1 MKKTLI
7 LLSFILLASTVFAQ
21 KGKVTSALNFKDT
34 GKLDKALEAIN
45 EAIDASNPKTSSS
58 INWSRTWEVRGEI
71 FQAIAQSKDANV
83 KKLSGDPLTEAVNSY
98 KKALELDDK
107 GRYAKSIKIKLTLL
121 TNDLTNQ
128 AVEAFNVED
137 YKKALL
143 SFEQILDLQELPV
156 MRADNPGAVDT
167 IIIFN
172 AGLAAF
178 SAEDYPKAIK
188 FYSTAAKLGYNEGR
202 TYQLLSKAH
211 LENKDTTTALTVLQ
225 EGFQR
230 FPSDNGVLV
239 EMINIY
245 INSGKTNDAMK
256 YLNVAIEQDPKNST
270 YHFAQGSLFDQMGD
284 QENSIKSYMK
294 AIEVNPEYY
303 DAHYNLG
310 ALLYNNGVKQIEVA
324 NKVPASENVRYEAEL
339 AKADEW
345 FAKALPLMEKCR
357 ELKPDDPYAL
367 ESLRN
372 LYYRL
377 KMMEKY
383 EEILKIL
390 GQ

>member
-7 LLSFILLASTVFAQ
+7 LLSFSLLAFATYAQ
-21 KGKVTSALNFKDT
+21 KGKVSSALNFKDT
-34 GKLDKALEAIN
+34 GRLDKALEAIE
-45 EAIDASNPKTSSS
+45 EAIDASNPKTKSSLT
-58 INWSRTWEVRGEI
+58 WPRTWEVRGEI

-83 KKLSGDPLTEAVNSY
+83 KKLASDPLTEALKSY

-107 GRYAKSIKIKLTLL
+107 GRFSKSVKIKLTLL

-128 AVEAFNVED
+128 AVESFNAEKYD
-137 YKKALL
+137 RALL
-143 SFEQILDLQELPV
+143 SFEQILELQEIPV
-156 MRADNPGAVDT
+156 MKADNPGGIDT
-167 IIIFN
+167 IIVFN

-178 SAEDYPKAIK
+178 TAGDYAKAIK
-188 FYSTAAKLGYNEGR
+188 YYGEAAKHGYNEGR

-211 LENKDTTTALTVLQ
+211 LENKDTANALITLQ
-225 EGFQR
+225 EGFQKY
-230 FPSDNGVLV
+230 PEDNGVLV

-245 INSGKTNDAMK
+245 INSGKTSDAMK
-256 YLNVAIEQDPKNST
+256 YLSLAIEQDPENST
-270 YHFAQGSLFDQMGD
+270 YYFAQGSLYDTIGE
-284 QENSIKSYMK
+284 QENSIKSYQK
-294 AIEVNPEYY
+294 AISVNPEYY

-310 ALLYNNGVKQIEVA
+310 ALFYNNGVKQIEVA
-324 NKVPASENVRYEAEL
+324 NKVPASENARYEAEL
-339 AKADEW
+339 KKADEW
-345 FAKALPLMEKCR
+345 FEKALPLMEKCR

-377 KMMEKY
+377 KMMDKY
-383 EEILKIL
+383 EEIMKLM

>member
-1 MKKTLI
+1 MKKTLF
-7 LLSFILLASTVFAQ
+7 LLSFILLASVVFAQ
-21 KGKVTSALNFKDT
+21 KGKVSSALNFKDT
-34 GKLDKALEAIN
+34 GKLDKALEAIE
-45 EAIDASNPKTSSS
+45 EAIDASNPKTKSSLT
-58 INWSRTWEVRGEI
+58 WPRTWEVRGEI

-83 KKLSGDPLTEAVNSY
+83 KKLSKDPLSEALNSY

-107 GRYAKSIKIKLTLL
+107 NRFDKSVKIKLTLL
-121 TNDLTNQ
+121 VNDLTNQ
-128 AVEAFNVED
+128 AVEAFNED
-137 YKKALL
+137 NYPRALL
-143 SFEQILDLQELPV
+143 SFEQILELQELPV
-156 MRADNPGAVDT
+156 MKADNPEAIDT

-172 AGLAAF
+172 AGLAAYN
-178 SAEDYPKAIK
+178 AENFDKAIE
-188 FYSTAAKLGYNEGR
+188 YYGTAAKHGYNEGR

-211 LENKDTTTALTVLQ
+211 LDNKDTTAALLTLQ
-225 EGFQR
+225 EGFQKY
-230 FPSDNGVLV
+230 PGDNGVLV

-256 YLNVAIEQDPKNST
+256 YLSLAIEQDPENST
-270 YHFAQGSLFDQMGD
+270 YYFAQGSLYDQMGE
-284 QENSIKSYMK
+284 QEKSIASYK
-294 AIEVNPEYY
+294 RAIEVNKEYY

-310 ALLYNNGVKQIEVA
+310 ALYYNNGVKQIEVA

-339 AKADEW
+339 KKADDW
-345 FAKALPLMEKCR
+345 FELALPLMEKCR

-383 EEILKIL
+383 EEIMKLM